1 MPLEWTQVPRE
12 VMIMEMSANGYSFIV
27 IYDLTFNSLKFQTSL
42 ILEFKRSKIRFFFFN
57 MSEFII
63 FWGQIKKINILIIS
77 FKGKYEF

>member
-42 ILEFKRSKIRFFFFN
+42 ILEFKRSKIGFFFFN

-63 FWGQIKKINILIIS
+63 FWGQIKKNILIIS

>member
-42 ILEFKRSKIRFFFFN
+42 ILEFKRSKIGFFF
-57 MSEFII
+57 
-63 FWGQIKKINILIIS
+63 
-77 FKGKYEF
+77 